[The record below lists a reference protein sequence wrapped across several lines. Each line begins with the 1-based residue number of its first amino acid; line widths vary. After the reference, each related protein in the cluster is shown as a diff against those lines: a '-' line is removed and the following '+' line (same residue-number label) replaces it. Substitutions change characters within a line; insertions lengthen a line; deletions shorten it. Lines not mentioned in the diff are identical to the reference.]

1 LIETVYLLFLTFLFV
16 FIGVYGAFLGYVALS
31 ARKPWGLKIDG
42 TFEPNISI
50 LVPVHNEERIIES
63 KLANI
68 KNVSYPRQKMEII
81 VADDA
86 SDDQTLLIAENFVK
100 NNPELSIKIVKQVKH
115 EGKSAALNKA
125 LLSTTNNIVIVTD
138 ADTTWQTDL
147 LKKSMPYLSDS
158 KIGAITCRGVNT
170 NSDQSWITKAEK
182 SYLGFANLI
191 RLGESKAYSTI
202 KFEGGF
208 CAYKKGT
215 FDEFDRETGAD
226 DSGTA
231 LKVIQNNYRTILIP
245 EVLFYTTFP
254 THFRGKMKT
263 KIRRATQLMSLWLK
277 CLGLLTKRRLLLP
290 KKIAIPEILLFVFV
304 PWVFVALAATTV
316 AMIILF
322 PFSDFSIAVLVLIIG
337 MLVLARNIF
346 FEVVIDNFIL
356 SIASINLLF
365 GKRYVAWG
373 KA

>member
-1 LIETVYLLFLTFLFV
+1 MIEIIYLLFLTLLFV
-16 FIGVYGAFLGYVALS
+16 FIGIYGAFLGYVALS
-31 ARKPWGLKIDG
+31 ARKPWRLKIDG
-42 TFEPNISI
+42 AFEPNISI
-50 LVPVHNEERIIES
+50 LVPVHNEERLIGS

-68 KNVSYPRQKMEII
+68 REVAYPKQKMEII

-86 SDDQTLLIAENFVK
+86 SDDQTLLIVENFMN
-100 NNPELSIKIVKQVKH
+100 NNPDLSIKIVKQVNH

-125 LLSTTNNIVIVTD
+125 LLSTTNTIVIVTD
-138 ADTTWQTDL
+138 ADTTWQIDL

-182 SYLGFANLI
+182 SYLNFANLI
-191 RLGESKAYSTI
+191 RLGESKSYSTI

-215 FDEFDRETGAD
+215 FDEFDVETGAD

-254 THFRGKMKT
+254 THFRGKIKT
-263 KIRRATQLMSLWLK
+263 KIRRATQLTSLWLK

-290 KKIAIPEILLFVFV
+290 KKIAIPEILLFVFI
-304 PWVFVALAATTV
+304 PWVFMALAITTV

-322 PFSDFSIAVLVLIIG
+322 PFSVFSIAVIICIAG
-337 MLVLARNIF
+337 MLILARNIF

-356 SIASINLLF
+356 SIAMINLLF
-365 GKRYVAWG
+365 GKSYVTWG

>member
-16 FIGVYGAFLGYVALS
+16 FLGVYGAFLGYVALS

-42 TFEPNISI
+42 GFEPNISI

-63 KLANI
+63 KLANLR
-68 KNVSYPRQKMEII
+68 NVSYPKQKMEII

-86 SDDQTLLIAENFVK
+86 SNDQTLLIAENFMK
-100 NNPELSIKIVKQVKH
+100 KYPELSIKIVKQVKH

-138 ADTTWQTDL
+138 ADTTWQMDL
-147 LKKSMPYLSDS
+147 LEKSMPYLSDS

-170 NSDQSWITKAEK
+170 NSDQSWVTKAEK

-208 CAYKKGT
+208 CAYKKEA

-277 CLGLLTKRRLLLP
+277 CLGLLTKRRLHLP

-304 PWVFVALAATTV
+304 PWVFIALVATTV

-322 PFSDFSIAVLVLIIG
+322 PFSVFSIGVLVLIIG
-337 MLVLARNIF
+337 LLVLARNVF

-356 SIASINLLF
+356 SIASINLLL